1 MKEVNEYEDLTL
13 EEMKV
18 YQDKISA
25 EIVALKIKIAEKRG
39 AMVAMKQTRQ
49 AELDNIESLSSLN
62 GFKALQFDWDLFESD
77 ILEEKV
83 A

>member
-1 MKEVNEYEDLTL
+1 MKEVNEYEDLTI
-13 EEMKV
+13 EEIEV
-18 YQDKISA
+18 YQNKISA

-77 ILEEKV
+77 ILKER
-83 A
+83 AA